1 MAAPICECEYGPI
14 LEPPKDDEGK
24 VQSFEPQDTKNW
36 MAFYEKYG
44 FVVIRNI
51 APEEM
56 IDGLDDEMIRRSG
69 YFYGADLINDPES
82 VDWASVYGSAY
93 NMGKGFFSIA
103 SNGPVACKI
112 RQLPHFLKIF
122 SLVLGRSDIYTKMDR
137 FGLMRPTKDHPEWAT
152 EVGFVH
158 WDQNPTLEPNYSR
171 VQAIVTLTDHTM
183 TSGGFHCI
191 PGSHKWM
198 KSYGEKMATSLDGP
212 LVKCKGECLRQNH
225 LFRIPARKGSLILW
239 DSRTA
244 HGNWPNQGSSEWR
257 KVWYVTFYPRP
268 DDPKLRKRI
277 EFRSRRLP
285 HETQD
290 ILTVEGRQI
299 FAKEEY
305 NDKEIEGEW
314 LVDLEAKY
322 SNLVF
327 L

>member
-14 LEPPKDDEGK
+14 LEPPKDEEGK

-44 FVVIRNI
+44 FVVVRNI

-56 IDGLDDEMIRRSG
+56 IDELDDEMMNRSG
-69 YFYGADLINDPES
+69 MFKGVDPINDPES

-112 RQLPHFLKIF
+112 RQLPHVLKFF
-122 SLVLGRSDIYTKMDR
+122 SLVLGRSDIYAKMDR

-171 VQAIVTLTDHTM
+171 VQAIVALSDHTM

-198 KSYGEKMATSLDGP
+198 KKYGEKVNTWRQGA
-212 LVKCKGECLRQNH
+212 LVSCEGKCLRQNH

-257 KVWYVTFYPRP
+257 KVWYVSFYPRP
-268 DDPKLRKRI
+268 AEPFLRNLICGRYKELPDD
-277 EFRSRRLP
+277 
-285 HETQD
+285 TQA
-290 ILTVEGRQI
+290 ILTVEGRRI
-299 FAKEEY
+299 FAQEEY

-314 LVDLEAKY
+314 LVDLE
-322 SNLVF
+322 SPFSRLVF
-327 L
+327 Y